1 MACSAAISALF
12 VLTFLLRASSCCT
25 EVSYSRRRQEWK
37 GVNFPDL
44 QDFGSSRISVVPQ
57 SGPSAFMIVGLSFS
71 PNVALKATKPL
82 FPIYP
87 EYASS
92 WMNKYVTST
101 ESDIS
106 IPRKDV
112 EEFSLYQPTAESSS
126 RSSEIVTFALRRVF
140 SSLNLAAAVSQSLF
154 AELRFIS
161 SKSMLP
167 TFEVGDR
174 VIVEKISYLFRNP
187 KINDIVLFR
196 PPPTLQAHGYHSND
210 IFVKR
215 VIAKAGDTVEV

>member
-1 MACSAAISALF
+1 MEGSKFPGSAGF
-12 VLTFLLRASSCCT
+12 WVVEDFCCT
-25 EVSYSRRRQEWK
+25 SIRTLCIHDCR
-37 GVNFPDL
+37 L
-44 QDFGSSRISVVPQ
+44 IL
-57 SGPSAFMIVGLSFS
+57 LSKCCS
-71 PNVALKATKPL
+71 KSHQTS

-215 VIAKAGDTVEV
+215 VIAKAGIQLRSDGYISVKCGYIFCGLSLMQGLSWLLECIDDCVA